1 MHRLMELIGERQ
13 SLSLSDYI
21 TRVVIARKPCGGYS
35 LRLHEGERLKRL
47 KLSFNFVRNLSL
59 FFYSSYADGRQASL
73 PISQYRIL
81 YFFLFISVSRITL

>member
-47 KLSFNFVRNLSL
+47 KLS
-59 FFYSSYADGRQASL
+59 ADGRQASL